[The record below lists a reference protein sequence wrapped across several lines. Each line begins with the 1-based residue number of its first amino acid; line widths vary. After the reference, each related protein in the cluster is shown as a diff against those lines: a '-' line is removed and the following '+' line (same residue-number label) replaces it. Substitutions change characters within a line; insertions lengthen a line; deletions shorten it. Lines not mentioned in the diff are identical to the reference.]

1 MSGQRVVRVSANL
14 IVQSLL
20 TGETIGPARVLDGL
34 PLGARYVRCYDSPD
48 VYADMC
54 LVFEHEDWPAL
65 DHGGRIPELRPVLE
79 TVRS

>member
-1 MSGQRVVRVSANL
+1 VSGQRVVRVSAQL
-14 IVQSLL
+14 IVRVL
-20 TGETIGPARVLDGL
+20 TVGEAIGPAIVLAGL
-34 PLGARYVRCYDSPD
+34 PAGARYVRCYDSPD